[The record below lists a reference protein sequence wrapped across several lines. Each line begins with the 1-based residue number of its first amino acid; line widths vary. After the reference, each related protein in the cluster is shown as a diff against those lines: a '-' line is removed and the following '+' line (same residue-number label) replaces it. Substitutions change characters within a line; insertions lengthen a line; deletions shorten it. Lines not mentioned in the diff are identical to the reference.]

1 MKEPINIMGV
11 IAFPNENGKR
21 DCRFID
27 PHYNLLLRFRTAA
40 ASS

>member
-1 MKEPINIMGV
+1 MKEPVDIMGV

-27 PHYNLLLRFRTAA
+27 PHYRH
-40 ASS
+40 ASSSLRLE